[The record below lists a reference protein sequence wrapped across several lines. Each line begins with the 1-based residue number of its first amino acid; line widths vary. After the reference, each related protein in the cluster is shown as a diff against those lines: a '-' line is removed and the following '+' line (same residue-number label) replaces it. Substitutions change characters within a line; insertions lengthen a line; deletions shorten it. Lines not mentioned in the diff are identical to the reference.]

1 MSSFMPELIMKN
13 AADRAIRE
21 MCVEVCIRAIE
32 KCSRIYGFD
41 SSEAIEKLD
50 LESLCVVSKRVKDK
64 KVNVKKN
71 DVVGPSFHLPFCGV
85 KIEGRCEGIRSNLTL
100 FTQCM
105 NVPSNGILCKSCEK
119 EGVKN
124 ASGEPN
130 FGLITKRIEMG
141 DDFADPKGRKPTHY
155 SKYMEKHSLTEEAVI
170 AEASKYGIVVDHSYL
185 ITPTAHKNTKKN
197 ESKVGRPQKER
208 IPIEVNENAKPDL
221 LEEAERLQ
229 SIEEEEEDTEV
240 PVSSPVSPPVSAPAP
255 APAIVPVKETKEQK
269 EVPVKKTKEQ
279 KEVPVKKTK
288 EQKEVPVKKT
298 KEQKEAEKEA
308 EKQRKEAE
316 KQAEKERKKAE
327 KKTEKKAEKKTEK
340 KAEKKTEKKT
350 TVKKTKESVIEPEY
364 VITDELT
371 REPYDENSNSNEDE
385 DEDEQQEV
393 VVKKIIVEGV
403 EYYRDTNSNEVYDK
417 DTQELIGMYVN
428 GELVFNSDGNDD
440 VNKVESENEDEEDE
454 DE

>member
-85 KIEGRCEGIRSNLTL
+85 KIEGRCEGIRSNWTL
-100 FTQCM
+100 LTQCM
-105 NVPSNGILCKSCEK
+105 KVPSNGILCKSCEK
-119 EGVKN
+119 EGEKN

-240 PVSSPVSPPVSAPAP
+240 PVSPPVSAP
-255 APAIVPVKETKEQK
+255 APAIVPVKE
-269 EVPVKKTKEQ
+269 TKEQ

-316 KQAEKERKKAE
+316 KEAEKQRKEAEKQAEKER
-327 KKTEKKAEKKTEK
+327 KKAEKKTEK

-385 DEDEQQEV
+385 DEEQEV
-393 VVKKIIVEGV
+393 VSVKKIIVEGV
-403 EYYRDTNSNEVYDK
+403 EYFWDTNSNEVYDK
-417 DTQELIGMYVN
+417 DTQNVIGMYIN
-428 GELVFNSDGNDD
+428 DELVFNSDGNDD

-454 DE
+454 DEDEDD

>member
-1 MSSFMPELIMKN
+1 MKN
-13 AADRAIRE
+13 ASDRAIRE
-21 MCVEVCIRAIE
+21 MCVEVCKRVIE

-50 LESLCVVSKRVKDK
+50 LESLCVVSKREKDK
-64 KVNVKKN
+64 KVKKN

-85 KIEGRCEGIRSNLTL
+85 KIEGRCEGIRSNWTL
-100 FTQCM
+100 LTQCM

-119 EGVKN
+119 EGEKN

-130 FGLITKRIEMG
+130 LGLITKRIEMG
-141 DDFADPKGRKPTHY
+141 DDFVDPKGRKPTHY

-185 ITPTAHKNTKKN
+185 MTPVAHKNTKKN

-221 LEEAERLQ
+221 LEEAETLQ
-229 SIEEEEEDTEV
+229 SIEEEEEDTEF
-240 PVSSPVSPPVSAPAP
+240 PVSSPVSSPVSPPVSSPVSTPVSPPVSAPAP
-255 APAIVPVKETKEQK
+255 APAI
-269 EVPVKKTKEQ
+269 
-279 KEVPVKKTK
+279 VPVKKTK

-316 KQAEKERKKAE
+316 KEAEKQRKEA
-327 KKTEKKAEKKTEK
+327 EKKAEKERK

-385 DEDEQQEV
+385 DEEEKV
-393 VVKKIIVEGV
+393 TVKKIIVEGV
-403 EYYRDTNSNEVYDK
+403 EYFWDINSNELYDK
-417 DTQELIGMYVN
+417 DTNEIIGMYINDEV
-428 GELVFNSDGNDD
+428 VFNSDGNDD
-440 VNKVESENEDEEDE
+440 EDEVESENEDEEDE
-454 DE
+454 DEDEDEDD

>member
-1 MSSFMPELIMKN
+1 MPLLIMKN

-21 MCVEVCIRAIE
+21 MCLEVCKRAIE

-50 LESLCVVSKRVKDK
+50 LDSLCVVSKRVKDK
-64 KVNVKKN
+64 NVKKN

-85 KIEGRCEGIRSNLTL
+85 KIEGRCEGIRSNWTL
-100 FTQCM
+100 LTQCM

-119 EGVKN
+119 EGEKN

-130 FGLITKRIEMG
+130 LGLITKRIEMG
-141 DDFADPKGRKPTHY
+141 DDFVDPKGRKPTHY

-185 ITPTAHKNTKKN
+185 MTPVAHKNTKKN

-240 PVSSPVSPPVSAPAP
+240 PVSSPVSPPVSSPVSSPVSPPVSPPVSAPAPAP
-255 APAIVPVKETKEQK
+255 APAI
-269 EVPVKKTKEQ
+269 
-279 KEVPVKKTK
+279 
-288 EQKEVPVKKT
+288 VPVKKT

-308 EKQRKEAE
+308 EKQRD
-316 KQAEKERKKAE
+316 
-327 KKTEKKAEKKTEK
+327 
-340 KAEKKTEKKT
+340 
-350 TVKKTKESVIEPEY
+350 I
-364 VITDELT
+364 
-371 REPYDENSNSNEDE
+371 
-385 DEDEQQEV
+385 
-393 VVKKIIVEGV
+393 
-403 EYYRDTNSNEVYDK
+403 
-417 DTQELIGMYVN
+417 
-428 GELVFNSDGNDD
+428 
-440 VNKVESENEDEEDE
+440 
-454 DE
+454 

>member
-1 MSSFMPELIMKN
+1 MSSFMPQLIMKN

-21 MCVEVCIRAIE
+21 MCLEVCKRAIE

-50 LESLCVVSKRVKDK
+50 LDSLCVVSKRVKDK
-64 KVNVKKN
+64 NVKKN

-85 KIEGRCEGIRSNLTL
+85 KIEGRCEGIRSNWTL
-100 FTQCM
+100 LTQCM

-119 EGVKN
+119 EGEKN

-130 FGLITKRIEMG
+130 LGLITKRIEMG
-141 DDFADPKGRKPTHY
+141 DDFVDPKGRKPTHY

-185 ITPTAHKNTKKN
+185 MTPTAHKNTKKN
-197 ESKVGRPQKER
+197 DSKVGRPQKER

-221 LEEAERLQ
+221 LEEAETLQ
-229 SIEEEEEDTEV
+229 SIEEEEEEEDTEV
-240 PVSSPVSPPVSAPAP
+240 PVSSPVSPPVSTPVSTPVSPPVSPPVSAP
-255 APAIVPVKETKEQK
+255 APAI
-269 EVPVKKTKEQ
+269 
-279 KEVPVKKTK
+279 VPVKKTK

-316 KQAEKERKKAE
+316 KEAEKQRKEAEKQAEKERKKA
-327 KKTEKKAEKKTEK
+327 EK

-385 DEDEQQEV
+385 DEEQV
-393 VVKKIIVEGV
+393 VSVEKIIVEGV

-417 DTQELIGMYVN
+417 DTQDTIGMYIN
-428 GELVFNSDGNDD
+428 GEIVFNSDGNDD

-454 DE
+454 DEDEDEDD

>member
-1 MSSFMPELIMKN
+1 MKN

-21 MCVEVCIRAIE
+21 MCLEVCKRAIE

-50 LESLCVVSKRVKDK
+50 LDSLCVVSKRVKDK
-64 KVNVKKN
+64 NVKKN

-85 KIEGRCEGIRSNLTL
+85 KIEGRCEGIRSNWTL
-100 FTQCM
+100 LTQCM

-119 EGVKN
+119 EGEKN

-130 FGLITKRIEMG
+130 LGLITKRIEMG
-141 DDFADPKGRKPTHY
+141 DDFVDPKGRTPTHY

-185 ITPTAHKNTKKN
+185 MTPTAHKNTKKN
-197 ESKVGRPQKER
+197 DSKVGRPQKER

-221 LEEAERLQ
+221 LEEAETLQ
-229 SIEEEEEDTEV
+229 SIEEEEEEDTEV
-240 PVSSPVSPPVSAPAP
+240 PVSSPVSPPVSTPVSPPVSAP
-255 APAIVPVKETKEQK
+255 APAI
-269 EVPVKKTKEQ
+269 
-279 KEVPVKKTK
+279 VPVKKTK

-316 KQAEKERKKAE
+316 KEAEKQRKEAEKEAEKQRKEAEKKAEKER
-327 KKTEKKAEKKTEK
+327 KKAEKKTEK

-385 DEDEQQEV
+385 EEEV
-393 VVKKIIVEGV
+393 TVKNITLEGV
-403 EYYRDTNSNEVYDK
+403 EYYWDINSNELYDK
-417 DTQELIGMYVN
+417 DTNEIIGMYIN
-428 GELVFNSDGNDD
+428 GKPVFNSDGNDD
-440 VNKVESENEDEEDE
+440 EDEVESENEDEEDE
-454 DE
+454 EDEDETD